1 VIGIGR
7 LAAALILGIVLPE
20 ARAVAQNSSLMDMNM
35 DMGCMLMA
43 GMHEMQVSVY
53 QSGATEDSCK
63 DIPSPGPSLITIS
76 SASKELRDMTTE
88 VRIVRGAEGDSTA
101 VSGNLDPVTLAY
113 LPPKS
118 YPRGVITLPAN
129 FDKPGKYAVLV
140 TVRDAKD
147 MAMSGRLGLTVGQVS
162 RQWIIVYILS
172 GIILAAA
179 FGFYLRDLGRKSG
192 VRWFCV
198 WSFLFQQ
205 DGSTAP
211 EVDVGWRKIETYK
224 PGEKIGGQTRGLRV
238 VSTQRTRGIRMIL
251 WDERRR
257 RLISFREMHTATS
270 MTGGMKLPEIRQ

>member
-1 VIGIGR
+1 MTGIGR
-7 LAAALILGIVLPE
+7 LAAALILGIVLPG
-20 ARAVAQNSSLMDMNM
+20 ARAEAQNTSLMDMNM

-63 DIPSPGPSLITIS
+63 DIPSPGPCLITIS

-101 VSGNLDPVTLAY
+101 VSGNLDLVTLAY

-147 MAMSGRLGLTVGQVS
+147 MAMSGQLGLTVGDAS
-162 RQWIIVYILS
+162 RQWIVVYTLS
-172 GIILAAA
+172 GIIVAAA
-179 FGFYLRDLGRKSG
+179 FGFYLRDLGRNKKMPIKSG
-192 VRWFCV
+192 
-198 WSFLFQQ
+198 
-205 DGSTAP
+205 
-211 EVDVGWRKIETYK
+211 
-224 PGEKIGGQTRGLRV
+224 
-238 VSTQRTRGIRMIL
+238 
-251 WDERRR
+251 
-257 RLISFREMHTATS
+257 
-270 MTGGMKLPEIRQ
+270 